1 MNRYD
6 VRVNYVSADLSKL
19 TDIEKLWSE
28 VTRLYPDGID
38 ILINNAGITRLHYQ
52 LLSTVSGAY
61 FAIMNRTFL
70 LYLFAICTA

>member
-38 ILINNAGITRLHYQ
+38 ILINNAGQTRLP
-52 LLSTVSGAY
+52 LSV
-61 FAIMNRTFL
+61 ML
-70 LYLFAICTA
+70 